1 MGSPNLN
8 LGDFYLLVCPYSFHP
23 PLTPS
28 PCTNRHSHTHIH
40 THRNTP
46 ESHTHTET
54 QTETYTESYT
64 RTHGNIHRVTHT
76 HTLGHRVF
84 RDCVACIHHSVLS
97 APSLQYYLIFFLQQ
111 PFINLKPS
119 ESLSTEVGKDG
130 KLCVCVDAAL
140 PPAILT
146 IIWACMMI
154 PAMLETFKEVSPL
167 RWCRMPGTG

>member
-97 APSLQYYLIFFLQQ
+97 APRLQYYLIFFLQQ
-111 PFINLKPS
+111 PFKAVVANPILQTGIWSPRDIKCVVQV
-119 ESLSTEVGKDG
+119 STVGKRPSR
-130 KLCVCVDAAL
+130 DANL
-140 PPAILT
+140 SPESRSGSPPFPPKYT
-146 IIWACMMI
+146 N
-154 PAMLETFKEVSPL
+154 P
-167 RWCRMPGTG
+167 R